1 MGSHKGS
8 RGRPA
13 ESPGPGANKHRAMSA
28 TVGKRRAAPLRATRP
43 GDRVLRL
50 ALRPA
55 VLGVVALTASSVG
68 VMYGAD
74 VDVAPT
80 GYSTADSSEPG
91 NFTVTP
97 DALIERRPV
106 VSRGSRRLRGDAPS
120 ASSLLAAA
128 EQQSAER
135 AETLQ
140 KYAVQAAAQ
149 AARIERD
156 QWTLPTAYVALTARF
171 GDSGLWANLH
181 TGLDFNGDEGD
192 PIYSVAN
199 GTVTAVGYDGSYGN
213 KTVVTLEDGTEIWYC
228 HQSAV
233 FVGLGDEVRGGEQIG
248 TIGSTG
254 NVTGSH
260 LHLEVR
266 PGGGDPVDP
275 FTVFAAK
282 GLL

>member
-1 MGSHKGS
+1 MG
-8 RGRPA
+8 
-13 ESPGPGANKHRAMSA
+13 
-28 TVGKRRAAPLRATRP
+28 VI
-43 GDRVLRL
+43 
-50 ALRPA
+50 
-55 VLGVVALTASSVG
+55 ALTASSVG
-68 VMYGAD
+68 VLYGIDA
-74 VDVAPT
+74 DVAPT
-80 GYSTADSSEPG
+80 GHSTFDAAGPEPSTDMPAAPTG
-91 NFTVTP
+91 
-97 DALIERRPV
+97 RRPV
-106 VSRGSRRLRGDAPS
+106 VSRSSRRLRGDAP
-120 ASSLLAAA
+120 ASNSLLAAA
-128 EQQSAER
+128 EQQSLER
-135 AETLQ
+135 ARTL
-140 KYAVQAAAQ
+140 KTYAIRAAAQ
-149 AARIERD
+149 SARIERD

-213 KTVVTLEDGTEIWYC
+213 KTVVTLEDGTEIWYG

-233 FVGLGDEVRGGEQIG
+233 FVGLGEAVRGGEQIG